1 MQEIEHYLKQKFDET
16 KKTNTKA
23 ALQQLENTESEA
35 FADISERLQ
44 SSKGYNTKDMPST
57 DFRAYMAKLKEDE
70 ESKAISSNDRYL
82 YFKKALPEKIHLI
95 HQSLKKSMKK
105 SKPDELNLEEKREL
119 L

>member
-1 MQEIEHYLKQKFDET
+1 MQEIEHHLKQKFDET

-35 FADISERLQ
+35 FADIREKIQ
-44 SSKGYNTKDMPST
+44 SSKGYNSKAMPST
-57 DFRAYMAKLKEDE
+57 DFRAYMAKIKEDE

-95 HQSLKKSMKK
+95 H
-105 SKPDELNLEEKREL
+105 
-119 L
+119 

>member
-1 MQEIEHYLKQKFDET
+1 
-16 KKTNTKA
+16 
-23 ALQQLENTESEA
+23 
-35 FADISERLQ
+35 
-44 SSKGYNTKDMPST
+44 MPST
-57 DFRAYMAKLKEDE
+57 DFRAFMAKLKDDE

-119 L
+119 LSAQYEDIQTTMQVERDKKANLK